1 MVKVLYNI
9 DKLTWMNGLFDFQG
23 MEVGNMIKIRGILKL
38 SVMDQGWKLLVL
50 TLLVLNGLMAKCWI
64 VLHYYKVVSTTLNF
78 QREINIKKMLDFN
91 NIFGN

>member
-1 MVKVLYNI
+1 MIRILYNI
-9 DKLTWMNGLFDFQG
+9 VKLAWMNGLFDFQG
-23 MEVGNMIKIRGILKL
+23 TEVGNMIKIRGILKQF
-38 SVMDQGWKLLVL
+38 VMDRGWKLLVF

-64 VLHYYKVVSTTLNF
+64 VLHYYKVASMTLNF